1 MLVAECSNR
10 GRRRAQATASS
21 EAGTVATGT
30 AAVWIRL
37 RGTAS
42 PRSTIPPA
50 DVGYRADK
58 EHPIFN
64 NSRYTTS
71 IDSPLSPR
79 GTIYR
84 EKYGLSDEG

>member
-1 MLVAECSNR
+1 MAVVFGNSCSREECWSLNAAIAGAALAGAR
-10 GRRRAQATASS
+10 PHAASS

-50 DVGYRADK
+50 NMGYRADK
-58 EHPIFN
+58 EI
-64 NSRYTTS
+64 
-71 IDSPLSPR
+71 
-79 GTIYR
+79 
-84 EKYGLSDEG
+84 SDGRHHSVAD